1 MPMRIWVAMTLALL
15 LMCPA
20 AIAQIDSQPLE
31 PYPLPPDAQQ
41 SINELA
47 AQCDVLIL
55 GEIHGTQ
62 EVPAVAAA
70 LLQPL
75 TKLGYGVLA
84 LEVPTDQRGPLSD
97 WATGRT
103 TTVPSF
109 FAKPSEDG
117 RGSSEALNLIRTALS
132 PPFRW
137 KLICFDVTIEYME
150 QQIAEMNRDP
160 KQGSQGKSASIL
172 DSERIIAISL
182 QRDAMMASN
191 FTKQIQQLALQHNPK
206 VLVICGNLHART
218 ENRAKPDNPWAV
230 FWPSF
235 AAVLQSSH
243 PIWHVSSVNVSPH
256 SGGFFNGGKVNAV
269 KGRPLDNAE
278 VHPTPEG
285 DWNLN
290 LDLPRATPATF
301 LSTPDNNNAAPPPVS
316 AEADKATRVCAA
328 VQRRPE
334 CLSRNRLRCR
344 RHACRS

>member
-1 MPMRIWVAMTLALL
+1 MLARTCVVMVLVFSPCTSAL
-15 LMCPA
+15 GQL
-20 AIAQIDSQPLE
+20 SPLPLK
-31 PYPLPPDAQQ
+31 PYPLPPGAQH

-47 AQCDVLIL
+47 AQNDVLIL

-70 LLQPL
+70 LLPPL

-84 LEVPTDQRGPLSD
+84 LEVPADQQGPLTD

-109 FAKPSEDG
+109 FAKPWEDG
-117 RGSSEALNLIRTALS
+117 RGSTEALNLIRTALS

-137 KLICFDVTIEYME
+137 KLICFDITMDDMA
-150 QQIAEMNRDP
+150 QQTAEMNRDA
-160 KQGSQGKSASIL
+160 KQRAQGKSASIL
-172 DSERIIAISL
+172 DSGRIIAVSL
-182 QRDAMMASN
+182 RRDAMMASTL
-191 FTKQIQQLALQHNPK
+191 TKQIQQLALQHQPK
-206 VLVICGNLHART
+206 VLTICGNLHART
-218 ENRAKPDNPWAV
+218 ENRPKPDRPWAA

-235 AAVLQSSH
+235 AAVLQSNH
-243 PIWHVSSVNVSPH
+243 PTWHVGSVNVSPH

-278 VHPTPEG
+278 VHPTPKG

-290 LDLPRATPATF
+290 LELPRATPATF

-316 AEADKATRVCAA
+316 TEADKATRMCAA
-328 VQRRPE
+328 VQRPPQ
-334 CLSRNRLRCR
+334 CLPKDRLRCR
-344 RHACRS
+344 RHTYRN

>member
-1 MPMRIWVAMTLALL
+1 MPMRIWIATTLALL
-15 LMCPA
+15 MSPA
-20 AIAQIDSQPLE
+20 AIAQIDSQPLK
-31 PYPLPPDAQQ
+31 PYPLPPDVQH

-47 AQCDVLIL
+47 AQSNVLIL

-62 EVPAVAAA
+62 EVPAIAAT
-70 LLQPL
+70 LLQSL

-84 LEVPTDQRGPLSD
+84 LEVPADQQGPLSD

-109 FAKPSEDG
+109 FAKPWEDG
-117 RGSSEALNLIRTALS
+117 RGSTEAVKLIRTALS

-137 KLICFDVTIEYME
+137 KLICFDVTME
-150 QQIAEMNRDP
+150 DMGQQIAEMNRDP
-160 KQGSQGKSASIL
+160 KQGSQGKSVPIL

-182 QRDAMMASN
+182 QRDAMMTSN
-191 FTKQIQQLALQHNPK
+191 FTKQIQQLALQHKPK

-218 ENRAKPDNPWAV
+218 ENRANPDKPWAA

-235 AAVLQSSH
+235 AAGLQSSH
-243 PIWHVSSVNVSPH
+243 PTWHVGSVNVSPH

-290 LDLPRATPATF
+290 LDLPRVTPATF

-328 VQRRPE
+328 VQRRPQ
-334 CLSRNRLRCR
+334 CLPRNRLRCR
-344 RHACRS
+344 RHTRRS